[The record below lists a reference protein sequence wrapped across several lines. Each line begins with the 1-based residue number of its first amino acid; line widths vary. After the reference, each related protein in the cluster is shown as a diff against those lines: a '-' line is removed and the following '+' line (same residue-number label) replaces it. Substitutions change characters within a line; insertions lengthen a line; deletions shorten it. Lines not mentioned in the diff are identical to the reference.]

1 MSLDETLHTGMSSK
15 LRRELELALAG
26 ELEVDL
32 MVQQAVDDPVHNQGA
47 VEWVWRRI
55 ADGTANLAERD
66 TWITAVARR
75 VVANVLDQTVTS
87 RPQEALKALH
97 LYSRQERNWFLRYDL
112 DALDSFEELRDPEE
126 RLTRREVAKL
136 MQARGHLEGKS
147 TNAAM
152 KVIDRL
158 RADTPGPNEVAS
170 PADLRDPI
178 RR

>member
-1 MSLDETLHTGMSSK
+1 MSADEPLHTGISPK
-15 LRRELELALAG
+15 LRRELGLALAD
-26 ELEVDL
+26 ELETDL
-32 MVQQAVDDPVHNQGA
+32 MLQQALDDPVHNQGA

-55 ADGTANLAERD
+55 ADGTANLAARD

-97 LYSRQERNWFLRYDL
+97 LHSRQERNWFLRYDL
-112 DALDSFEELRDPEE
+112 EVLDNFEGLRDPEE
-126 RLTRREVAKL
+126 RLTRREVVKL

-147 TNAAM
+147 INAAM

-158 RADTPGPNEVAS
+158 RYDPEWVRKERRP
-170 PADLRDPI
+170 PADPSNR
-178 RR
+178 